1 MKSFI
6 KVIFSIYMILLIPFM
21 IYIYY
26 TNHSLSSAMQNN
38 DALRSK
44 IEALDEFKVSII
56 DMAVMSKYYLI
67 TGDEEYNIE
76 FENSYDTAS
85 DKIESLYE
93 SQYISQSEKDEFIQ
107 SLNYYKESAQSYA
120 SNSYSQNIDPDF
132 KKQIRNLS
140 EIETDMIKDTSKV
153 LYSSL
158 QTAKDNSGYAINLV
172 DNQNNLL
179 EVLGGFFTMVFLCP
193 IYFISR
199 NSSAITGVIKTFIS
213 EHFSKKSKSQT
224 PEKSQYECDEK
235 MLQCINESIVRNF
248 QEKINERNLLVSTLR
263 IIYSHSE
270 YMEKEWEEGRNILDS
285 VEKDLSDLR
294 NELDSLLNKSHIPY
308 ERFNIIENKLL
319 EVKFLLE
326 KLPGYHDF
334 IMKLTKPYSTDDFI

>member
-1 MKSFI
+1 MKNFI
-6 KVIFSIYMILLIPFM
+6 KVIFSICTILLIPFM

-26 TNHSLSSAMQNN
+26 TNHSLSSAIHNN
-38 DALRSK
+38 DALRSQ
-44 IEALDEFKVSII
+44 IEALDEFKISIL
-56 DMAVMSKYYLI
+56 DMAVMSRYYLI
-67 TGDEEYNIE
+67 TGDEEYNNE
-76 FENSYDTAS
+76 FESRYYTAS
-85 DKIESLYE
+85 NKIQSLYE
-93 SQYISQSEKDEFIQ
+93 SEYINQSEKDEFIQ
-107 SLNYYKESAQSYA
+107 NLNYYKENTQSYG
-120 SNSYSQNIDPDF
+120 SNSFSQNIDPEL
-132 KKQIRNLS
+132 KKHIGDLS
-140 EIETDMIKDTSKV
+140 QIETDMIKDTSKV
-153 LYSSL
+153 LYSNL
-158 QTAKDNSGYAINLV
+158 QTAKDSNGYVINLV
-172 DNQNNLL
+172 DNQNNFF
-179 EVLGGFFTMVFLCP
+179 EVLGGILTIILLCP
-193 IYFISR
+193 IYFINK
-199 NSSAITGVIKTFIS
+199 NSSVITTVIKSFIS
-213 EHFSKKSKSQT
+213 EHFSKNNQSQT
-224 PEKSQYECDEK
+224 SQKPQYECDEK

-334 IMKLTKPYSTDDFI
+334 IIKLTKPYNTDDFI